1 MIFENIPHFFESV
14 VLFLR
19 GFGMAV
25 QIFSEMVLTPQDGI
39 DLVGVAK
46 GTPDLK
52 KQMLKTFQKANR
64 RIQNVKNAGLSSP
77 AVQQLISE
85 RGERNYTY
93 FSGAGLDP
101 RSPTDWEQL
110 KYEYGRAIAFLNNPT
125 SSATGA
131 RQYINYYK
139 NELGIS
145 FEGANKIIG
154 LATEPEISETGELNI
169 FQYSSILENI
179 KSDVMQEQK
188 SDLDNVDNYG
198 NELEE
203 RIIHSLENEI
213 HKYNRGGGFDNN
225 FLDRF
230 FTVKESE

>member
-1 MIFENIPHFFESV
+1 M
-14 VLFLR
+14 
-19 GFGMAV
+19 V

-52 KQMLKTFQKANR
+52 KQMMKTFQKANR

-85 RGERNYTY
+85 RGERGYTY
-93 FSGAGLDP
+93 FSGANLNP
-101 RSPTDWEQL
+101 RNPTDWEQL
-110 KYEYGRAIAFLNNPT
+110 KYEYGRAISFLNNPT
-125 SSATGA
+125 SSARGA

-145 FEGANKIIG
+145 FEGANKIVG
-154 LATEPEISETGELNI
+154 LATQPEISENGEINI
-169 FQYSSILENI
+169 FNYSSILENI
-179 KSDVMQEQK
+179 KSDVMREQQ
-188 SDLDNVDNYG
+188 SGLDSVDSYG

-203 RIIHSLENEI
+203 KIIQSLENEI
-213 HKYNRGGGFDNN
+213 HKYNRGGGFDDN

-230 FTVKESE
+230 FKVGE

>member
-1 MIFENIPHFFESV
+1 M
-14 VLFLR
+14 
-19 GFGMAV
+19 V
-25 QIFSEMVLTPQDGI
+25 QIFSEMVLTPQDAI

-52 KQMLKTFQKANR
+52 KQMMKTFQKANR

-85 RGERNYTY
+85 RGERGYTY
-93 FSGAGLDP
+93 FSGANLNP
-101 RSPTDWEQL
+101 RNPIDWEQL
-110 KYEYGRAIAFLNNPT
+110 KYEYSRAISFLNNPT
-125 SSATGA
+125 SSARGA

-145 FEGANKIIG
+145 FEGANKIVG
-154 LATEPEISETGELNI
+154 LATQPEISENGEINI
-169 FQYSSILENI
+169 FNYSSILENI
-179 KSDVMQEQK
+179 KSDVMREQQ
-188 SDLDNVDNYG
+188 SGLDSVDSYG

-203 RIIHSLENEI
+203 KIIQSLENEI
-213 HKYNRGGGFDNN
+213 HKYNRGGGFDDN

-230 FTVKESE
+230 FKVGE

>member
-1 MIFENIPHFFESV
+1 
-14 VLFLR
+14 
-19 GFGMAV
+19 MAV
-25 QIFSEMVLTPQDGI
+25 QIFTEYVLTPQDAI

-46 GTPDLK
+46 GTSDLK

-64 RIQNVKNAGLSSP
+64 RIQNVRNAGLSSP

-85 RGERNYTY
+85 RGERGYTY
-93 FSGAGLDP
+93 FSGKGLDP
-101 RSPTDWEQL
+101 RNPTEWEQL
-110 KYEYGRAIAFLNNPT
+110 KYEYGRAISFLNNPT
-125 SSATGA
+125 SSARGA

-139 NELGIS
+139 NEFGVS

-154 LATEPEISETGELNI
+154 LATEPEISENGEINI
-169 FQYSSILENI
+169 FNYSSILENI

-188 SDLDNVDNYG
+188 SNLYSVDSYG

-203 RIIHSLENEI
+203 KIIRSLENEL
-213 HKYNRGGGFDNN
+213 HKYNRGGGFDDN

-230 FTVKESE
+230 FRVGDK

>member
-1 MIFENIPHFFESV
+1 
-14 VLFLR
+14 
-19 GFGMAV
+19 MAV
-25 QIFSEMVLTPQDGI
+25 QIFTEYVLTPQDAI

-46 GTPDLK
+46 GTSDLK

-64 RIQNVKNAGLSSP
+64 RIQNVRNAGLSSP

-85 RGERNYTY
+85 RGERGYTY
-93 FSGAGLDP
+93 FSGKGLDP
-101 RSPTDWEQL
+101 RNPTEWEQL
-110 KYEYGRAIAFLNNPT
+110 KYEYGRAISFLNNPT
-125 SSATGA
+125 SSARGA

-139 NELGIS
+139 NEFGVS

-154 LATEPEISETGELNI
+154 LATEPEISENGEINI
-169 FQYSSILENI
+169 FNYSSILENI

-188 SDLDNVDNYG
+188 SNLDSVDSYG

-203 RIIHSLENEI
+203 KIIRSLENEL
-213 HKYNRGGGFDNN
+213 HKYNRGGGFDDN

-230 FTVKESE
+230 FRVGDK

>member
-1 MIFENIPHFFESV
+1 
-14 VLFLR
+14 
-19 GFGMAV
+19 MAV
-25 QIFSEMVLTPQDGI
+25 QIFSETVLTPQDAI
-39 DLVGVAK
+39 DLVGVK
-46 GTPDLK
+46 SGTPDIK
-52 KQMLKTFQKANR
+52 KQMMKTFQKANR
-64 RIQNVKNAGLSSP
+64 RIQNVRKAGLSSP

-85 RGERNYTY
+85 RGERGYTY
-93 FSGAGLDP
+93 FSGAKLDP
-101 RSPTDWEQL
+101 RNPTEWEQL
-110 KYEYGRAIAFLNNPT
+110 KYEYGRAISFLNNPT

-154 LATEPEISETGELNI
+154 LATQPEISENGELNI

-188 SDLDNVDNYG
+188 NNLDSVDSYG

-203 RIIHSLENEI
+203 KIIHALETEV
-213 HKYNRGGGFDNN
+213 NN
-225 FLDRF
+225 MTHNGDTFLDRF
-230 FTVKESE
+230 FIDKESE

>member
-1 MIFENIPHFFESV
+1 
-14 VLFLR
+14 
-19 GFGMAV
+19 MAV
-25 QIFSEMVLTPQDGI
+25 QIFSEKVLTPQDAI
-39 DLVGVAK
+39 DLVGVK
-46 GTPDLK
+46 SGTPDLK

-64 RIQNVKNAGLSSP
+64 RIQNVRNAGLSSP

-85 RGERNYTY
+85 RGERGFTY
-93 FSGAGLDP
+93 FSGAKLDP
-101 RSPTDWEQL
+101 RNPTDWEQL

-139 NELGIS
+139 NELGVS

-154 LATEPEISETGELNI
+154 LATQPEISENGELNI
-169 FQYSSILENI
+169 FNYSSILEDI
-179 KSDVMQEQK
+179 KSDVMQEQQNN
-188 SDLDNVDNYG
+188 LDNIDSYG

-203 RIIHSLENEI
+203 KIIHSLENEL
-213 HKYNRGGGFDNN
+213 HKYNRGGGFNDN

-230 FTVKESE
+230 FIYKEGDE

>member
-1 MIFENIPHFFESV
+1 MKV
-14 VLFLR
+14 WYYFLR

-39 DLVGVAK
+39 DLVGVVK

-64 RIQNVKNAGLSSP
+64 RIQNVRNAGLSSP

-85 RGERNYTY
+85 RGERGYTY
-93 FSGAGLDP
+93 FTGAGLDP
-101 RSPTDWEQL
+101 RNPTDWEQL

-139 NELGIS
+139 NELGLS

-154 LATEPEISETGELNI
+154 LATQPEISENGELNI

-179 KSDVMQEQK
+179 KSDVMQEQT
-188 SDLDNVDNYG
+188 SNLDSVDSYG

-213 HKYNRGGGFDNN
+213 HKYNKGGGFDNN

>member
-1 MIFENIPHFFESV
+1 
-14 VLFLR
+14 
-19 GFGMAV
+19 MAV
-25 QIFSEMVLTPQDGI
+25 QIFSEYVLTPQDAI

-46 GTPDLK
+46 GTSDLK

-64 RIQNVKNAGLSSP
+64 RIQNVRNAGLSSP

-85 RGERNYTY
+85 RGERGYTY
-93 FSGAGLDP
+93 FSGKGLDP
-101 RSPTDWEQL
+101 RNPTEWEQL
-110 KYEYGRAIAFLNNPT
+110 KYEYGRAISFLNNPT
-125 SSATGA
+125 SSARGA

-139 NELGIS
+139 NEFGVS

-154 LATEPEISETGELNI
+154 LATEPEISENGEINI
-169 FQYSSILENI
+169 FNYSSILENI

-188 SDLDNVDNYG
+188 SNLDSVDSYG

-203 RIIHSLENEI
+203 KIIRSLENEL
-213 HKYNRGGGFDNN
+213 HKYNRGGGFDDN

-230 FTVKESE
+230 FRVGDK

>member
-1 MIFENIPHFFESV
+1 
-14 VLFLR
+14 
-19 GFGMAV
+19 MAV
-25 QIFSEMVLTPQDGI
+25 QIFSEMVLTPQDAI
-39 DLVGVAK
+39 DLVGVAN
-46 GTPDLK
+46 GNGELK
-52 KQMLKTFQKANR
+52 KQMMKTFQKANR
-64 RIQNVKNAGLSSP
+64 RIQNVRNAGLSSP

-85 RGERNYTY
+85 RGERGYTY
-93 FSGAGLDP
+93 FSGKGLDP
-101 RSPTDWEQL
+101 RNPTEWEQL
-110 KYEYGRAIAFLNNPT
+110 KYEYGRAISFLNNPT

-145 FEGANKIIG
+145 FDGANKIIG
-154 LATEPEISETGELNI
+154 LATQPEISENGEINI
-169 FQYSSILENI
+169 FNYSSILENI

-188 SDLDNVDNYG
+188 TNLDSVDSYG

-213 HKYNRGGGFDNN
+213 HKYNRGGGFDDN

-230 FTVKESE
+230 FKVGE

>member
-1 MIFENIPHFFESV
+1 MSI
-14 VLFLR
+14 
-19 GFGMAV
+19 
-25 QIFSEMVLTPQDGI
+25 QIFSERVLTPQRAI
-39 DLVGVAK
+39 ELVGVK
-46 GTPDLK
+46 EGTPDLK

-64 RIQNVKNAGLSSP
+64 RIQNVRNAGLSSP

-85 RGERNYTY
+85 RGERGYTY
-93 FSGAGLDP
+93 FSGAKLDP
-101 RSPTDWEQL
+101 RNETDWEQL
-110 KYEYGRAIAFLNNPT
+110 KYEYGRAISFLNNPT

-154 LATEPEISETGELNI
+154 LATEPEISENGELNI

-188 SDLDNVDNYG
+188 SNLDSVDKYG
-198 NELEE
+198 KELEE
-203 RIIHSLENEI
+203 NIIHSLEAEV
-213 HKYNRGGGFDNN
+213 HKFNSGRGFNDN

-230 FTVKESE
+230 FIDDKSEQ

>member
-1 MIFENIPHFFESV
+1 
-14 VLFLR
+14 
-19 GFGMAV
+19 MAV
-25 QIFSEMVLTPQDGI
+25 QIFSEMVLTPQDAI

-52 KQMLKTFQKANR
+52 KQMMKVFQKANR
-64 RIQNVKNAGLSSP
+64 RIQNVRKAGLSSP

-85 RGERNYTY
+85 RGERGYTY
-93 FSGAGLDP
+93 FTGAKLDP

-110 KYEYGRAIAFLNNPT
+110 KYEYGRAISFLNNPT

-145 FEGANKIIG
+145 FDGANKIIG
-154 LATEPEISETGELNI
+154 LATEPEISENGEINV

-188 SDLDNVDNYG
+188 TNLDNVDSYG
-198 NELEE
+198 NELEAK
-203 RIIHSLENEI
+203 IIHTLENEI
-213 HKYNRGGGFDNN
+213 HKYNRGGGFDDN

-230 FTVKESE
+230 FKVGE

>member
-1 MIFENIPHFFESV
+1 
-14 VLFLR
+14 
-19 GFGMAV
+19 MAV
-25 QIFSEMVLTPQDGI
+25 QIFSEYVLTPQDGI

-46 GTPDLK
+46 GTPDIK
-52 KQMLKTFQKANR
+52 KQMMKTFQKANR
-64 RIQNVKNAGLSSP
+64 RIQNVRNAGLSSP

-85 RGERNYTY
+85 RGERGFTY
-93 FSGAGLDP
+93 FSGAGLNP
-101 RSPTDWEQL
+101 RNPTEWEQL
-110 KYEYGRAIAFLNNPT
+110 KYEYGRAISFLNNPT

-154 LATEPEISETGELNI
+154 LATQPEISENGEINI
-169 FQYSSILENI
+169 FSYSSILENI

-188 SDLDNVDNYG
+188 TNLDSVDSYG

-203 RIIHSLENEI
+203 RIIHSLENEV
-213 HKYNRGGGFDNN
+213 HKYNRGGGFDDN

-230 FTVKESE
+230 FKVGE

>member
-1 MIFENIPHFFESV
+1 MI
-14 VLFLR
+14 
-19 GFGMAV
+19 
-25 QIFSEMVLTPQDGI
+25 QIFSERVLTPQDAL
-39 DLVGVAK
+39 DLVGVNK
-46 GTPDLK
+46 GTGDIK

-64 RIQNVKNAGLSSP
+64 RIQNVRKAGLSSP

-85 RGERNYTY
+85 RGERGYTY
-93 FSGAGLDP
+93 FSGAKLDP
-101 RSPTDWEQL
+101 RDPTDWEQL
-110 KYEYGRAIAFLNNPT
+110 KYEYGRAISFLNNPT

-154 LATEPEISETGELNI
+154 LATQPEISENGEINI
-169 FQYSSILENI
+169 FSYSSILENI

-188 SDLDNVDNYG
+188 SNLDNVDSYG

-203 RIIHSLENEI
+203 KIIRALETEI
-213 HKYNRGGGFDNN
+213 NTMSHNGDT

-230 FTVKESE
+230 FLDKEDE